1 MISKERVMAAVRWK
15 DVDCIP
21 VFANKSP
28 LGPALIG
35 KKLNRDFFLSA
46 DSMTRSEL
54 ALFEIIDDDVICLN
68 LAPAIQDVLGARLY
82 WPENDHPQFEAPT
95 IFSIDDVQRLEER
108 LGLAD
113 VLENDFIRA
122 LLDTTRSV
130 KRQIGESVTLEVNSY
145 GVFNFAARLLGIDR
159 LMSATIRDKNLVRRI
174 CGTIASLQTA
184 LAAPFVKAG
193 ADLLSIGDGM
203 SSPSCIS
210 PKIYGELALPYLTRT
225 IQGFKSTGALTL
237 YHPCGGEYP
246 IIDQVGQTGADILY
260 FSELVDIDVAQKI
273 FVRRF
278 AVAGGVDP
286 ANTLYLGDVRT
297 VNLRLKETIGK
308 LKHKTGVI
316 IQPGCGLSPN
326 IPIENLKEM
335 VRATRVYSAE
345 MRG

>member
-1 MISKERVMAAVRWK
+1 MAAVRWK
-15 DVDCIP
+15 DVDYIP

-28 LGPALIG
+28 MGPALIG
-35 KKLNRDFFLSA
+35 KKLNKDFFLSA
-46 DSMTRSEL
+46 SSMTKSEL
-54 ALFEIIDDDVICLN
+54 ALFEIVDDDVICLN

-95 IFSIDDVQRLEER
+95 VFSIDDVRRIEER
-108 LGLAD
+108 LGLQE

-122 LLDTTRSV
+122 LLETTRSI
-130 KRQIGESVTLEVNSY
+130 KRQIGERVILEVNSY
-145 GVFNFAARLLGIDR
+145 GVFNFATRLLGVER
-159 LMSATIRDKNLVRRI
+159 MMNATIRDKDLVRRI
-174 CGTIASLQTA
+174 CDVIADLQVA
-184 LAAPFVKAG
+184 LAAPFVDAG
-193 ADLLSIGDGM
+193 ADLLSIGDAM

-210 PKIYGELALPYLTRT
+210 PKIYGELALPYLTKT

-246 IIDQVGQTGADILY
+246 IIDQVGRTGADILY
-260 FSELVDIDVAQKI
+260 FSELVDLDVAQKI

-286 ANTLYLGDVRT
+286 TNTLYLGDVHT
-297 VNLRLKETIGK
+297 VDMRMKETIGK

-326 IPIENLKEM
+326 IPIENLEEM
-335 VRATRVYSAE
+335 VRATRRYSSD
-345 MRG
+345 MGR